1 MVALFNLI
9 MKKSLT
15 ATTLLMGLNFLP
27 STAVFTT
34 LSSLSLSPGILCLEQ
49 LTFCT
54 SFLIILK
61 PDSRLSIVTK
71 LLKVYFIFL
80 AFGCLSLP
88 MILKDSMYGVV
99 SAEILPS
106 TLNAST
112 TSVIGNITFD
122 ISYSSEKQEITEK
135 QSFPEVWKILAT
147 PILHQYATA
156 KGQISSVPIKYLN
169 TSNDKGNTVTAVRR
183 RACTNELTSF
193 LAREI
198 DTMKKTAKHKQPY
211 SRIIILERI

>member
-1 MVALFNLI
+1 
-9 MKKSLT
+9 
-15 ATTLLMGLNFLP
+15 
-27 STAVFTT
+27 
-34 LSSLSLSPGILCLEQ
+34 
-49 LTFCT
+49 
-54 SFLIILK
+54 
-61 PDSRLSIVTK
+61 
-71 LLKVYFIFL
+71 
-80 AFGCLSLP
+80 
-88 MILKDSMYGVV
+88 MYGVV

-112 TSVIGNITFD
+112 RSVIGNITFD

-169 TSNDKGNTVTAVRR
+169 TSNDKRNTVTAVRR

-211 SRIIILERI
+211 SRIIILERIYKIDGINDIQQNTDNIKTKKKTTRQKLVKILNRFKENDLISGHTFHKKVHGKSLTFHSVEIHLPQ